1 MNITGFTKRSIS
13 KQLDIVSYNF
23 DFIPFS
29 GFGSGEF
36 GISGSNV
43 FKYVISNGKI
53 FDTSG
58 KFISSY
64 SPGEITNIS
73 GQLSQTTFDAYINN
87 ELIELGQPIN
97 TGYYNYIFANTNNS
111 FDLSAS
117 IRGSI
122 PNYTLPESGAY
133 ISSGAIITGNI
144 INLTPNNAF
153 RIFDAYVDQVG
164 APYFIT
170 GFTTGDI
177 INTGN
182 IRITS
187 SDEQNSD
194 YLLPIVLNTNF
205 GDIPFSYFIS
215 GNQVLGLDTYLSISP
230 DIVEIISPNRQNYT
244 TYFSSFPNQP
254 GIAITLTYL
263 SGQTG
268 NIYDLVTASK
278 TGQTG
283 LLTGNVSGITTFSD
297 FRSGIVSGLDPKTL
311 IVETGW
317 GSGYLYS
324 SPVTGTGIVTINYV
338 ETIYGYGTGNVTTDY
353 LASGYTALNYSG
365 NVNLT
370 GSYLNGLAYNFLGTG
385 NDPGIATGI
394 VPLGTGLVLVRPT
407 GIFLLSSA
415 LSGSDYTVGNLSVA
429 KIFEGWLYYNY
440 NLTGL
445 GYATGQS
452 ITGVVTSKF
461 TLDFEPAYYTFTK
474 YFSGAVLGFGTN
486 TGNFNPV
493 ICLNAAEELSTSG
506 LLTGYFSWSGG
517 LDCDALN
524 TLPRISISGYPDLV
538 YQTGALFASNK
549 VVTVAPSGGF
559 STNENSVYKL
569 NNTTRTTISNPNTGY
584 FSGLFDNCGSLN
596 GIWRERIVN
605 STNVTGVDAT
615 FYSATN
621 ALSELNFEYYT
632 TGSGNI
638 GLFSPRNIIDS
649 GSMKFTITG
658 SGSKL
663 YGLRGL
669 SDSIGGPK
677 GLSLYLFKEAT
688 LIGIFDS
695 YLGGIDLRMYN
706 KSLSSFYDVGG
717 LFELNSGNYTI
728 ISLTQQLEEPTIQF
742 SQAIFSGCETDR
754 YLRFEVTRSG
764 DLRSPSSVDIIHY
777 NENISTLNAHSG
789 VNYYPV
795 TGTIRWGV
803 LQGFPQYFDVP
814 IYDNGAVGNDHFFS
828 IEMSNISNATYGTQ
842 SIATGQIICD
852 ERATVFITG
861 EFSGNAITG
870 KVSGINP
877 EFCTPITSPIFFS
890 GSGDNNDPSI
900 GIYNYESNTGTP
912 TKSCYCPL
920 PNTGIM
926 SPTSGSGLLPGQTGL
941 SSGLVCFNYCTNGTE
956 AITNYKYLGQACSN
970 TCYIST
976 KFTSTPAP
984 PEVEGKPLIIP
995 ICSFPSGFLVVDQE
1009 YNFSPVP
1016 TNFKSGEKASCCPVG
1031 IFLKVIN
1038 RTTGP
1043 VVWDFCASGI
1053 AALGTL

>member
-1 MNITGFTKRSIS
+1 MNITGLTKRSIS
-13 KQLDIVSYNF
+13 RQQDSLSYNF
-23 DFIPFS
+23 RFTPFS

-36 GISGSNV
+36 GVSGSSV

-53 FDTSG
+53 YDTSG
-58 KFISSY
+58 RFISSY
-64 SPGEITNIS
+64 TPGELNTIS
-73 GQLSQTTFDAYINN
+73 GQLGQTSFDTYVNN
-87 ELIELGQPIN
+87 ELVELGQPIN
-97 TGYYNYIFANTNNS
+97 TGYYNYLFANTNNP
-111 FDLSAS
+111 FDLDSFVY
-117 IRGSI
+117 GTI
-122 PNYTLPESGAY
+122 PNYTLPASGIY
-133 ISSGAIITGNI
+133 ITSGSIITGNI

-153 RIFDAYVDQVG
+153 RIFNASVNQVG

-170 GFTTGDI
+170 GFSTGDI
-177 INTGN
+177 TATGN
-182 IRITS
+182 IKITS
-187 SDEQNSD
+187 ADDQNSD
-194 YLLPIVLNTNF
+194 YLLPILLNTNF
-205 GDIPFSYFIS
+205 GDIEFSYFIS

-244 TYFSSFPNQP
+244 AYFSSFPNQP
-254 GIAITLTYL
+254 GISISLTYL

-268 NIYDLVTASK
+268 NIYDLVSAAK

-283 LLTGNVSGITTFSD
+283 LVTGNVSGVTILSKFGY
-297 FRSGIVSGLDPKTL
+297 GIVSGIDPKTL
-311 IVETGW
+311 INETGL

-324 SPVTGTGIVTINYV
+324 TPITGTGIVSINYS
-338 ETIYGYGTGNVTTDY
+338 EIIYGYGTGEVTTDY
-353 LASGYTALNYSG
+353 LASGYTSLIYSG

-370 GSYLNGLAYNFLGTG
+370 GSYLNGLGYNFLGTG
-385 NDPGIATGI
+385 DDPGVATGL
-394 VPLGTGLVLVRPT
+394 VPIGTGLVLVRPT
-407 GIFLLSSA
+407 GTFLLSSA
-415 LSGSDYTVGNLSVA
+415 LTPADYTVGNLSVG
-429 KIFEGWLYYNY
+429 KVFEGWLSYNY

-452 ITGVVTSKF
+452 ITGTVSSKF
-461 TLDFEPAYYTFTK
+461 TLDFEPAYYTFAK
-474 YFSGAVLGFGTN
+474 YFSGVVQGFGTN

-493 ICLNAAEELSTSG
+493 ICFSPSEELSTSG

-524 TLPRISISGYPDLV
+524 TLPRISISGYPNLV

-569 NNTTRTTISNPNTGY
+569 SNTTRTTISNPNTGY
-584 FSGLFDNCGSLN
+584 FSGLFDTCGSLD
-596 GIWRERIVN
+596 GIWREKIIN
-605 STNVTGVDAT
+605 SSIVTGVDST
-615 FYSATN
+615 YYSATN
-621 ALSELNFEYYT
+621 ALSEINFEYYT
-632 TGSGNI
+632 TGSGDI
-638 GLFSPRNIIDS
+638 GLFSPRNIVDS

-677 GLSLYLFKEAT
+677 GISLYLFKNT
-688 LIGIFDS
+688 NLIGIFDS
-695 YLGGIDLRMYN
+695 YLGGIDLRMYH
-706 KSLSSFYDVGG
+706 KQLSSFYDVGG
-717 LFELNSGNYTI
+717 LFELDSGNYTI

-742 SQAIFSGCETDR
+742 SQPIFSGCETDR
-754 YLRFEVTRSG
+754 YLRFEVTRAG
-764 DLRSPSSVDIIHY
+764 DLRSPSSVDIVHY

-803 LQGFPQYFDVP
+803 LQSFPQYFDVP
-814 IYDNGAVGNDHFFS
+814 IYDNGSVGNDHFFS
-828 IEMSNISNATYGTQ
+828 IEMSNISNATYGSQ

-852 ERATVFITG
+852 ERSTVYITG
-861 EFSGNAITG
+861 EFSGQLITG
-870 KVSGINP
+870 KVSGQNP
-877 EFCTPITSPIFFS
+877 EFCIPITSPIFFS

-900 GIYNYESNTGTP
+900 GIYDYESNTGTP

-926 SPTSGSGLLPGQTGL
+926 STISGSGILPGQTGL

-970 TCYIST
+970 TCFIST
-976 KFTSTPAP
+976 KFTSTPAA
-984 PEVEGKPLIIP
+984 PEVQGKPLIIP
-995 ICSFPSGFLVVDQE
+995 VCSFPSGFLVVDQE
-1009 YNFSPVP
+1009 YSFSPIP
-1016 TNFKSGEKASCCPVG
+1016 TNFKSGEKAGCCPIG